1 MFHLYGGVLLRSGV
15 KFQGVLVGLL
25 EMESHLHVLRDC
37 SLTQQVWFDLRP
49 PGAWDNFVATNS
61 VDVWIG
67 YNISSRQLHHSGYSW
82 ALIFCVTCWML
93 WMRRNRVIFAQE
105 YSSVSTIVQQILHF
119 VFEVSRSFSLQ
130 QTNGACLLRVERLIS
145 WQLPTPGAFK
155 LNIDGSVKGRFATGG
170 GLIRNDQVRWIRG
183 FAYNIGSCSVPCA
196 ELWAL
201 LEGIK
206 LAWTLGIRSLQIE
219 CDSLLVVNMVKD
231 DALLHNSLRPLVF
244 LIKHFLSLEWQCELT
259 HVYREANFS
268 ADYLM
273 NYVAS
278 FPIGLHI
285 LEAPPPGVLHWLL
298 HDSSG

>member
-1 MFHLYGGVLLRSGV
+1 MARGSNEAHPGGFWNSAWHWKGPQRIRVFLWLALRHRLLTNEERQRRHLANSANCDRC
-15 KFQGVLVGLL
+15 VGLG
-25 EMESHLHVLRDC
+25 V
-37 SLTQQVWFDLRP
+37 T
-49 PGAWDNFVATNS
+49 
-61 VDVWIG
+61 
-67 YNISSRQLHHSGYSW
+67 SS
-82 ALIFCVTCWML
+82 C
-93 WMRRNRVIFAQE
+93 
-105 YSSVSTIVQQILHF
+105 
-119 VFEVSRSFSLQ
+119 
-130 QTNGACLLRVERLIS
+130 
-145 WQLPTPGAFK
+145 
-155 LNIDGSVKGRFATGG
+155 
-170 GLIRNDQVRWIRG
+170 GLIRNDQGRWIRG

-244 LIKHFLSLEWQCELT
+244 LIKRFLSLEWQCELT